1 MLETLKAYYD
11 GTQVVLDED
20 NKRRIPKGEIVLTYT
35 VTENETETRAERWKR
50 YLESKE
56 GVIPTGRTAEE
67 IDSYI
72 RSLRDNDRI

>member
-11 GTQVVLDED
+11 GTQVVLNEE
-20 NKRRIPKGEIVLTYT
+20 NKRRIPKGELVLTYT
-35 VTENETETRAERWKR
+35 VTENETDSKAERWKR
-50 YLESKE
+50 YLESEE

-72 RSLRDNDRI
+72 RSLRDNDRL